1 MHCSSHLLLL
11 LESYWQLCGLPSLTL
26 HDAKP
31 VEVKI
36 SKDEVAENWH
46 ESNTFA
52 PVWGNHCTDTG
63 LCPSGAYF
71 PSSMHRT

>member
-52 PVWGNHCTDTG
+52 PV
-63 LCPSGAYF
+63 
-71 PSSMHRT
+71 